1 MLARRNRGSA
11 QIDPPCRDRESSST
25 DSRKAPTR
33 FGPFLCG
40 HPPTIQ
46 FCLMPYTRRCLTE
59 PGRDRAIGPRTRG
72 PPRRLARERTAGRTL
87 PGRAKGWMMGCC
99 NRRGGNPSRGPPQI
113 LYASARRVAADADR
127 TVFPICPYHRP
138 SDLVR
143 TFDHPSS
150 GTGYQTGATARHC
163 GPILAVPDCLP
174 APRYH
179 PPRCSRDR
187 RLWATFDPG
196 TIVEFRATRCC
207 IDRCPARVRVGT

>member
-143 TFDHPSS
+143 TFDHHFVGYRIPDRSDGPPLWSNIGRSGLSSCASLPSAS
-150 GTGYQTGATARHC
+150 LQQR
-163 GPILAVPDCLP
+163 PP
-174 APRYH
+174 ALG
-179 PPRCSRDR
+179 D
-187 RLWATFDPG
+187 F
-196 TIVEFRATRCC
+196 
-207 IDRCPARVRVGT
+207 